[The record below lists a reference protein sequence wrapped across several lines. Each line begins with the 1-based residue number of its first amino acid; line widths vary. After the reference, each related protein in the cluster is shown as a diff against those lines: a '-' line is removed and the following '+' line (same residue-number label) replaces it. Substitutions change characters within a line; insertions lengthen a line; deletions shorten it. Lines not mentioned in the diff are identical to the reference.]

1 MAEPL
6 LPFIETHISF
16 PNNFAHVRACT
27 YTYFFFRK
35 PMDSHPLHREDTLKE
50 QSLDRKPSSCE
61 NDVYRGVL
69 SGVQA

>member
-50 QSLDRKPSSCE
+50 
-61 NDVYRGVL
+61 
-69 SGVQA
+69 

>member
-27 YTYFFFRK
+27 FTYFFSPETNGFT
-35 PMDSHPLHREDTLKE
+35 P
-50 QSLDRKPSSCE
+50 
-61 NDVYRGVL
+61 
-69 SGVQA
+69 AA